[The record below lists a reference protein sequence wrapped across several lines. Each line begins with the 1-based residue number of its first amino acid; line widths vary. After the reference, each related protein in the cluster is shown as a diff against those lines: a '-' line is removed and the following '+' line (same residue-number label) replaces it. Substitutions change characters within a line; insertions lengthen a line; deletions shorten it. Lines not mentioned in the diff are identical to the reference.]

1 MAPATARTKT
11 PHGKKNLSKT
21 AKSQVDEKYA
31 HSLGHQKLTEPDH
44 EEKSETVE
52 EVLSSSLVL
61 ELGGADTSEIL
72 FTAGK
77 KRRKDRNDEVSDE
90 IIQEA
95 TKISKT
101 EKKRIE
107 QIRLRKDKEEKRDQY
122 LNLLNQHVMPENHRQ
137 LLTSSKNFGQSATL
151 KGALKKALK
160 RHKAG
165 LSITAEEHDLL
176 FPQNS
181 LQV

>member
-1 MAPATARTKT
+1 MAPAAVRTKT
-11 PHGKKNLSKT
+11 SNGNKNLLKRANAT
-21 AKSQVDEKYA
+21 KDKKHA
-31 HSLGHQKLTEPDH
+31 HSEETQKPFELPENLDAI
-44 EEKSETVE
+44 E

-61 ELGGADTSEIL
+61 ELGGGDTGEVL
-72 FTAGK
+72 LTAGK
-77 KRRKDRNDEVSDE
+77 KRRKERNDVVSDE
-90 IIQEA
+90 IVQEA
-95 TKISKT
+95 KKISKT

-122 LNLLNQHVMPENHRQ
+122 LNLLNQHVLPESHRQ

-165 LSITAEEHDLL
+165 LSITAEEHELL
-176 FPQNS
+176 FPQNAQ
-181 LQV
+181 QV